1 MFQHV
6 EDLNRFMLRGKKKK
20 RLILYKNSNRCL
32 PNFIFPSCGIF
43 PLPPLLSIHVIP
55 SPPPLFFLSL
65 IKIFFPWLH
74 EREEAR
80 NRERERERDLPT
92 TLGLIFKVAFSF
104 HSGWG
109 GAITP
114 FTCGGARQVLV
125 DCRELFLL
133 LPPDQQ
139 RTLNRLPTELRCEI
153 FC

>member
-80 NRERERERDLPT
+80 NRERERERERERPTNHPGANIQGCLFLPLSEGGGYYAFYLRRSPAG
-92 TLGLIFKVAFSF
+92 LGRLQRV
-104 HSGWG
+104 
-109 GAITP
+109 
-114 FTCGGARQVLV
+114 VLV
-125 DCRELFLL
+125 APSR
-133 LPPDQQ
+133 PA
-139 RTLNRLPTELRCEI
+139 THS
-153 FC
+153 